1 METTILAAYIGAMTT
16 SNSLRSLPLAALFFT
31 AALAAC
37 SRPDA
42 RLEKLTVG
50 IPTDSVLKIMGVE
63 KPKRLVPYLANGHFI
78 EAMYYP
84 KPGATDSA
92 ATTDRKMSPVV
103 VVDGKLVGWGWTTWD
118 SIAAAN
124 KIVVAPK

>member
-1 METTILAAYIGAMTT
+1 MTPTT
-16 SNSLRSLPLAALFFT
+16 SLRSLPLAGLLLT

-37 SRPDA
+37 ARPDA

-50 IPTDSVLKIMGVE
+50 IPADSVVKLMGVE
-63 KPKRLVPYLANGHFI
+63 KPKRHDPYLINGHYI

-84 KPGATDSA
+84 KPGAVDSA
-92 ATTDRKMSPVV
+92 STTDRKMSPVV
-103 VVDGKLVGWGWTTWD
+103 LVDGKLVGWNWTTWD
-118 SIAAAN
+118 SIAGAN